1 MIRSFDFVLPLCP
14 CTELLINTTQVTYS
28 FCKEFRHLLLG
39 HVGPDGDVSVTT
51 IMQRLFDLN
60 IGGSSKAAQNNR
72 SVSLSQAYH
81 RYALNY
87 INALNYLES
96 LRRHQEFCDF
106 EKVRQPQDGKWKL
119 DDQIDFRVKSC
130 VANQVTIIRGQ
141 DCWIPAQFGL
151 SRAISRNLA
160 LILFSRCRERLVC
173 RLDQNDGQLIFWLF
187 WLSIPKWNI

>member
-1 MIRSFDFVLPLCP
+1 M
-14 CTELLINTTQVTYS
+14 TYS

-60 IGGSSKAAQNNR
+60 LSGGGGSSSKAVQNNR
-72 SVSLSQAYH
+72 SLSLSQAYH

-106 EKVRQPQDGKWKL
+106 EKVSGMQKPQDCRGHL
-119 DDQIDFRVKSC
+119 VTKSIF
-130 VANQVTIIRGQ
+130 VLNHAWQT
-141 DCWIPAQFGL
+141 
-151 SRAISRNLA
+151 
-160 LILFSRCRERLVC
+160 RL
-173 RLDQNDGQLIFWLF
+173 
-187 WLSIPKWNI
+187 P